1 MLRTV
6 RPEILDSMPASDPDA
21 LASRR
26 DLRRINQLM
35 GNTRWLIKQLQAD
48 RAANAAHYLEI
59 GAGDGTLAK
68 HLIHHLHPEQYTALD
83 LAPRPSDWPKSDCE
97 QWQQADLLHENNYAT
112 ATHLIASLVLHH
124 FEAPAL
130 AQIGRHIQNHRIQ
143 TILCCE
149 PCRRSIHKTQL
160 LAGKLIGFNRVTL
173 HDGCV
178 SIDAGFRK
186 NELPLALGLQPDQWQ
201 WHIKETLMGAYR
213 MIAQRRP

>member
-1 MLRTV
+1 MPRKV
-6 RPEILDSMPASDPDA
+6 RPEILDSLPASDPDA

-26 DLRRINQLM
+26 DLKRINQLM
-35 GNTRWLIKQLQAD
+35 GNTRWLIKQLKVNSAET
-48 RAANAAHYLEI
+48 APHYLEI

-68 HLIHHLHPEQYTALD
+68 HLIHHLHPKQYTALD
-83 LAPRPSDWPKSDCE
+83 LAPCPSEWPKGDDE
-97 QWQQADLLHENNYAT
+97 QWKQADLLHEDNYAT
-112 ATHLIASLVLHH
+112 ATHLIANLVLHH

-130 AQIGRHIQNHRIQ
+130 EQIGRHIHDHNIQ

-149 PCRRSIHKTQL
+149 PCRRTIHKAQL
-160 LAGKLIGFNRVTL
+160 LAGKLIGFNQVTL

-178 SIDAGFRK
+178 SIDAGFRQ

-201 WHIKETLMGAYR
+201 WKIQETLMGAYR